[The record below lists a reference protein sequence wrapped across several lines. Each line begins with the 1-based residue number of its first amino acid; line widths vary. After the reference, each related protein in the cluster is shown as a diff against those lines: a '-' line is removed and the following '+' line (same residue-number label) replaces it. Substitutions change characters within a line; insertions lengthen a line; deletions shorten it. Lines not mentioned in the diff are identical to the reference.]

1 MRDLYRLATKN
12 IAGSSFRSA
21 VVLLCA
27 LVVTGLAVSTL
38 LIVRG
43 AQQSLQLA
51 MDRLGADIIVVP
63 EGAATKVES
72 ALLMGEPTQVW
83 MPESVLAGLAAIQ
96 GVEKATP
103 QLYLSSLKNAS
114 CCAVSDMFMVAYD
127 PATDFTVE
135 PWLESRLG
143 GGLGLGEAVGGTH
156 VFVPEGEQ
164 NIKLYGY
171 FVTLRGNMEPTG
183 TNLDQTIFFT
193 FDTARDMARLSRTQ
207 AEEPLEIPDGT
218 VSSVLIK
225 VAPGVKT
232 ADVAVEILKK
242 VPGVTPIESLNLFQA
257 FRIQIT
263 GLLKAMVAVLT
274 ITTILSLVLI
284 ALIFSMAANERRRE
298 IGVLRALGATRDF
311 VLKTLLT
318 EAALLALAGAI
329 PGILL
334 ACFCVYLFRD
344 LIIRSIGVP
353 FLLPNLSGLLMLL
366 AGGMLVALIGV
377 TLAAL
382 IPALH
387 ISRQDPAV
395 AMRE

>member
-63 EGAATKVES
+63 EGAETKVES
-72 ALLMGEPTQVW
+72 ALSDGRSHPGVDAGKRAG
-83 MPESVLAGLAAIQ
+83 PDFGDRRRRESDATALSFQPQERLLLRGLRYVH
-96 GVEKATP
+96 GG
-103 QLYLSSLKNAS
+103 
-114 CCAVSDMFMVAYD
+114 YD

-183 TNLDQTIFFT
+183 Y
-193 FDTARDMARLSRTQ
+193 A
-207 AEEPLEIPDGT
+207 
-218 VSSVLIK
+218 
-225 VAPGVKT
+225 
-232 ADVAVEILKK
+232 
-242 VPGVTPIESLNLFQA
+242 
-257 FRIQIT
+257 
-263 GLLKAMVAVLT
+263 
-274 ITTILSLVLI
+274 
-284 ALIFSMAANERRRE
+284 
-298 IGVLRALGATRDF
+298 
-311 VLKTLLT
+311 
-318 EAALLALAGAI
+318 
-329 PGILL
+329 
-334 ACFCVYLFRD
+334 
-344 LIIRSIGVP
+344 
-353 FLLPNLSGLLMLL
+353 
-366 AGGMLVALIGV
+366 
-377 TLAAL
+377 
-382 IPALH
+382 
-387 ISRQDPAV
+387 
-395 AMRE
+395 